1 MPDNISKNQETGNH
15 RFISRTGPAW
25 HELGTV
31 FDKNLVITAEEGV
44 VMAECDYSVKK
55 FPMIINLPTGPI
67 ASDQV
72 ALVRVPHTAEGSYHV
87 LGQAGQ
93 NFEIIQNMEIGRML
107 NPLAQE
113 WQVETVGALGEG
125 EQFFICLD
133 AGSVSVAKEEVRQYL
148 LVNNNHDGRRSL
160 TIALTPVRVVC
171 QNTLIAGLN
180 SALLTAKIPHR
191 TEIRE
196 DAKFTLDIIATVRK
210 QQAQMLE
217 EFRAMA
223 QRRVVEAEVRA
234 ILEAAYPDPK
244 PTRKQMVSHIVV
256 NDTALVSAVND
267 NRTVAEALLRKI
279 QTGAS
284 ELQARQEKIDALRGL
299 ALERLDIL
307 KQEHTAIGDTVWG
320 TYQAVTE
327 VENWRGDGGKGTAN
341 SVLWG
346 ERAANMGR
354 AYGACLTL
362 IKN

>member
-1 MPDNISKNQETGNH
+1 VSE
-15 RFISRTGPAW
+15 
-25 HELGTV
+25 
-31 FDKNLVITAEEGV
+31 
-44 VMAECDYSVKK
+44 
-55 FPMIINLPTGPI
+55 
-67 ASDQV
+67 
-72 ALVRVPHTAEGSYHV
+72 HV
-87 LGQAGQ
+87 
-93 NFEIIQNMEIGRML
+93 
-107 NPLAQE
+107 
-113 WQVETVGALGEG
+113 
-125 EQFFICLD
+125 D
-133 AGSVSVAKEEVRQYL
+133 
-148 LVNNNHDGRRSL
+148 RR
-160 TIALTPVRVVC
+160 
-171 QNTLIAGLN
+171 LN

-346 ERAANMGR
+346 ERAAEH
-354 AYGACLTL
+354 GAGIRRLPDPHQELTRERGEGGYNSL
-362 IKN
+362 TPLSGFMKSEGEYNDRSPVC

>member
-171 QNTLIAGLN
+171 QNTLIAG
-180 SALLTAKIPHR
+180 
-191 TEIRE
+191 
-196 DAKFTLDIIATVRK
+196 
-210 QQAQMLE
+210 
-217 EFRAMA
+217 
-223 QRRVVEAEVRA
+223 
-234 ILEAAYPDPK
+234 
-244 PTRKQMVSHIVV
+244 
-256 NDTALVSAVND
+256 
-267 NRTVAEALLRKI
+267 
-279 QTGAS
+279 
-284 ELQARQEKIDALRGL
+284 
-299 ALERLDIL
+299 
-307 KQEHTAIGDTVWG
+307 
-320 TYQAVTE
+320 
-327 VENWRGDGGKGTAN
+327 
-341 SVLWG
+341 
-346 ERAANMGR
+346 
-354 AYGACLTL
+354 
-362 IKN
+362 